1 METEILCSTIDR
13 GNGHNYHLVHVVLF
27 SQSYKWFCVLSLCD
41 YLKKVFFMILFQYS
55 LKSHYHK
62 VLFSLVY
69 MMKAE
74 YFFFCSLIYLK
85 IWEIWSLYL
94 WAVPGIGRVL
104 RKRWLSEIN
113 DILIYSQKVFFLLAW
128 WTHWNKR
135 KAITDVCSKIH
146 IIELCRRII
155 EFYLF
160 FCNYLLEKDPGEQN
174 SFPLWLSHIVWKGLL
189 PETHWIKI
197 WTA

>member
-13 GNGHNYHLVHVVLF
+13 GNGRNYHLVHVVLF
-27 SQSYKWFCVLSLCD
+27 SQSYNWFCVLSLCD

-69 MMKAE
+69 MMKAG

-85 IWEIWSLYL
+85 IWEIWSLDL

-104 RKRWLSEIN
+104 RKHWLSEIN
-113 DILIYSQKVFFLLAW
+113 DILIYSQKVFF
-128 WTHWNKR
+128 
-135 KAITDVCSKIH
+135 SS
-146 IIELCRRII
+146 
-155 EFYLF
+155 YLM
-160 FCNYLLEKDPGEQN
+160 NTLK
-174 SFPLWLSHIVWKGLL
+174 
-189 PETHWIKI
+189 
-197 WTA
+197 